1 MAHSYLFIDG
11 VWQDHLRFAL
21 LNHDWQVSG
30 YDEAKIN
37 LRK

>member
-21 LNHDWQVSG
+21 LNHDWQTPG
-30 YDEAKIN
+30 NYETKII
-37 LRK
+37 KI